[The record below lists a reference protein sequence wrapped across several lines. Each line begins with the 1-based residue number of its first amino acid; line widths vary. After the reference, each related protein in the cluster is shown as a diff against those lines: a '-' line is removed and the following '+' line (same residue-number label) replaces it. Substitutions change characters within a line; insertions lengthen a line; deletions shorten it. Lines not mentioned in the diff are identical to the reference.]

1 MPEPPL
7 ASRLLYAATGYVLMS
22 EPADVEEVTV
32 VPAEEEVMTAAEDV
46 AVAVEEVTI
55 PAEDVAV
62 AAEDCVGS
70 MTAAEDV
77 PVLAEDCVGSTTAAE
92 DVPGSALAEEIPL
105 RFNEELVSLQ
115 ARKAATVA
123 TESATGRSVFF
134 FIKGDLGNNFTP
146 QKYILGAKN

>member
-7 ASRLLYAATGYVLMS
+7 ASKLLYVATGYALMS

-46 AVAVEEVTI
+46 AVA
-55 PAEDVAV
+55 
-62 AAEDCVGS
+62 AEDCVGS
-70 MTAAEDV
+70 M
-77 PVLAEDCVGSTTAAE
+77 TAAE

-123 TESATGRSVFF
+123 TESAAGRSIFF
-134 FIKGDLGNNFTP
+134 FIKGDLENNFTP
-146 QKYILGAKN
+146 QKKM